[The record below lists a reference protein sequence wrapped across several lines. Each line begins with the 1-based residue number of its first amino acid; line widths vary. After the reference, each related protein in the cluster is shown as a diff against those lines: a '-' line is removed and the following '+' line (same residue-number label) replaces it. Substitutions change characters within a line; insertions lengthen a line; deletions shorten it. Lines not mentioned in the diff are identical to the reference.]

1 VSAGLDAFLRLR
13 AEEPAARPGPLAGAL
28 SRLRRSADPVVAFGS
43 LPRACVPEF
52 ADGCQVELTDGAEPL
67 FRREAGSLSGSDGL
81 ETPVRGDSY
90 AGLVTYWWAGRP
102 PSGNDAAIAHLL
114 VQHVIALVEH
124 ERLLAAVAQA
134 EDRAASLA
142 LRAISGRTISLATGI
157 VMHQHGLTADEAEDL
172 LRRAAALTGGGLRQ
186 LAASVVHSGSLLV
199 L

>member
-13 AEEPAARPGPLAGAL
+13 AEEPAVCPGPLAGAL

-43 LPRACVPEF
+43 LPQACVPEF

-67 FRREAGSLSGSDGL
+67 FRRQAGSWSGSDGL
-81 ETPVRGDSY
+81 ETPVRGASY

-102 PSGNDAAIAHLL
+102 PSESDAVIADLL
-114 VQHVIALVEH
+114 VRQVIALVEH

-142 LRAISGRTISLATGI
+142 LRAISGRTIGLATGI

-172 LRRAAALTGGGLRQ
+172 LRQAAALTSGGLRQ
-186 LAASVVHSGSLLV
+186 LAASVVRSGAF
-199 L
+199 